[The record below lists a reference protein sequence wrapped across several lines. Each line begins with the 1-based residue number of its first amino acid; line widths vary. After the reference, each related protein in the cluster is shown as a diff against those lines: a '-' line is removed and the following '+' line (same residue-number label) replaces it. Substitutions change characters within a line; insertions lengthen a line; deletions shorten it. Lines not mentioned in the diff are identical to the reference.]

1 MATQIP
7 VGPVHHV
14 TLTVSDVARSRQFY
28 ALLGFAMT
36 AEFGTRAVLSN
47 GHFLLVLTTPPDAS
61 RAIPNDRFDENRI
74 GLDHLS
80 LTTSGRA
87 SLDAAA
93 RVLDER
99 GIPHGPITDLAA
111 FKLHVLAFRDPDNIQ
126 VELAAPYSQ

>member
-1 MATQIP
+1 MASQIQ

-14 TLTVSDVARSRQFY
+14 TLTVSDVARSREFY
-28 ALLGFAMT
+28 ALLGLTLT
-36 AEFGTRAVLSN
+36 AEFGPRAVLSN
-47 GHFLLVLTTPPDAS
+47 GHFLLVLTPPPDAS

-80 LTTSGRA
+80 LSAPSRA
-87 SLDAAA
+87 ALETAA

-111 FKLHVLAFRDPDNIQ
+111 FKLYVLAFRDPDNIQ
-126 VELAAPYSQ
+126 VELAAPYSP